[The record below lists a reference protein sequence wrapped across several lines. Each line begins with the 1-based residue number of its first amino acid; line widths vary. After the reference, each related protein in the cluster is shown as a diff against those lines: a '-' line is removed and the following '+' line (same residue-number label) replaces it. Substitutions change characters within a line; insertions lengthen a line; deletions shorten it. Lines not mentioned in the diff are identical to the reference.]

1 CSPGAN
7 TFAPG
12 NRSTPACRKSK
23 SREKR
28 YKIPRGGIEMRA
40 IIVRESIPV
49 LPSGPAP
56 SLAVVYDGDLAAYE
70 GGLGMY
76 DEGDAHVWR
85 TAIVNLT
92 PHEIVVRREDG
103 SDLRIPPSGVVARVT
118 ATAEPVGTIAGVPVV
133 STRYG
138 EIECLPAP
146 RAGVQYIV
154 S

>member
-1 CSPGAN
+1 PKSGISPPGFPTPTRPSPVKAGARGGGFPPLRRLRAN
-7 TFAPG
+7 AQ
-12 NRSTPACRKSK
+12 KQK
-23 SREKR
+23 
-28 YKIPRGGIEMRA
+28 GGIEMRA

-76 DEGDAHVWR
+76 DEGDDHVWR

-103 SDLRIPPSGVVARVT
+103 SDLRI
-118 ATAEPVGTIAGVPVV
+118 
-133 STRYG
+133 
-138 EIECLPAP
+138 
-146 RAGVQYIV
+146 
-154 S
+154 